1 MILDIAYLI
10 HILISDM
17 PRTRACKKQTVTRQ
31 LRPRRSRSAPIRD
44 DEENTIFLDDEETMK
59 TGMTLC
65 VKDEKLGYIGKKGFV
80 FVTNFLVDIE
90 AQVSSQ
96 RYSLKGILF
105 LQE

>member
-1 MILDIAYLI
+1 MQ
-10 HILISDM
+10 
-17 PRTRACKKQTVTRQ
+17 RTRAGQKQTVTRQ